1 MEGEKSPSTDNNMS
15 QLSTQPIVR
24 CKHCGKMLKV
34 SFLNTF
40 KNDEDGTLLMELFK
54 GVTKDALCEDCLN
67 RKNYLLSQGRGD
79 EWFQLP

>member
-1 MEGEKSPSTDNNMS
+1 
-15 QLSTQPIVR
+15 
-24 CKHCGKMLKV
+24 MLKV

-40 KNDEDGTLLMELFK
+40 KDDVDGTLLMELFK
-54 GVTKDALCEDCLN
+54 GVSKDALCEDCLN